1 MCWRVHIINI
11 KPFLDQSRG
20 SRPFPPIVLCRQLS
34 SLVSVTHTITLLLNY
49 SLSFSSHRITSD
61 GNVYL
66 KRRFP
71 VPHCS
76 ETIRSAFCPL
86 MSFLQGACVVS
97 GAEDGRVYLYDV
109 ETGVEVNTLQGHSC
123 PVLDVSWSY
132 DESLL
137 ASCDAQVISVYN
149 NARQ

>member
-1 MCWRVHIINI
+1 M
-11 KPFLDQSRG
+11 L
-20 SRPFPPIVLCRQLS
+20 
-34 SLVSVTHTITLLLNY
+34 
-49 SLSFSSHRITSD
+49 SLSLLFLSRITAD

-71 VPHCS
+71 VPHNS
-76 ETIRSAFCPL
+76 EMVRSAFCPL

-137 ASCDAQVISVYN
+137 ASCDAQVIRLCVCVCVSLYFPRSHCLFR
-149 NARQ
+149 AQ